1 MKKVLMGK
9 YPEISEVEVN
19 IEDVKIKNN
28 HFYVNGEAHAMI
40 CGSDELLEIF
50 YTGVKK
56 ALNGEITEATA
67 DEFLKRLKSRY

>member
-1 MKKVLMGK
+1 MRKVIMGR

-19 IEDVKIKNN
+19 IEDINIKNGK
-28 HFYVNGEAHAMI
+28 FYVNGEEHAMMV
-40 CGSDELLEIF
+40 GSDELLEIF

-67 DEFLKRLKSRY
+67 DEFLKALKTR

>member
-19 IEDVKIKNN
+19 IEDVELKNN
-28 HFYVNGEAHAMI
+28 KFYVNGEAHAMI
-40 CGSDELLEIF
+40 CGTDELLEIF

-56 ALNGEITEATA
+56 ALNGEITEAQA
-67 DEFLKRLKSRY
+67 DEFLKRLRTR